1 MVGSGML
8 LGVRKGAGTMPDT
21 ASTHF
26 RQWEHAWEQEFA
38 ALYQRIAPTFDR
50 AEPRQQ
56 VRHYLQALLARL
68 DRKNS
73 WHLAE
78 WCHQAGP
85 QRMQRLLNQAHW
97 DVDAVRDV
105 LRAYVIEHLG
115 TPE

>member
-1 MVGSGML
+1 
-8 LGVRKGAGTMPDT
+8 MPDT
-21 ASTHF
+21 ASTQF
-26 RQWEHAWEQEFA
+26 SQWEHAWEQEFA
-38 ALYQRIAPTFDR
+38 ALYQRLASAFDR

-73 WHLAE
+73 WPLAE

-85 QRMQRLLNQAHW
+85 QRMQRLLNAAHW

-105 LRAYVIEHLG
+105 LRA
-115 TPE
+115 